1 MNQDSTVK
9 HAELKHELLLEV
21 IGAMNIAE
29 LRELL
34 DGLLWRVWPVA
45 AIGDFVLGIERSNT
59 DLEPEVWARE
69 IVLKLESGGLHV
81 LGTLWSK
88 VADR

>member
-1 MNQDSTVK
+1 MKQDSVIRPT
-9 HAELKHELLLEV
+9 ELKHELLLEV
-21 IGAMNIAE
+21 IGVMNVTE
-29 LRELL
+29 LGELL
-34 DGLLWRVWPVA
+34 RGLPWRVWPVA
-45 AIGDFVLGIERSNT
+45 ALGDFLLGIERSNT

>member
-45 AIGDFVLGIERSNT
+45 TLGDFLLGVELPITNPA
-59 DLEPEVWARE
+59 PEVWARE
-69 IVLKLESGGLHV
+69 IVLKLEAGGLHV

-88 VADR
+88 VTDR